1 MPTTTA
7 IVPFTH
13 PDSGKAVAAGEEVTL
28 GDEDYASMR
37 ADGKVTASDKEQAEH
52 ATPEAEGNYG
62 ARTGRED
69 TTSTKPSTSTS
80 SKDRK

>member
-13 PDSGKAVAAGEEVTL
+13 PDSGQPVAAGQEVTL
-28 GDEDYASMR
+28 GDDDYASMR
-37 ADGKVTASDKEQAEH
+37 ADGKVTASTEEQKAH

-69 TTSTKPSTSTS
+69 TTSTKPSSQS
-80 SKDRK
+80 SKDKK